1 MEYIALDRDI
11 WVPALATLGRD
22 DSEDHSSF
30 AAYFCSSGYCSA
42 AKMKVSG
49 STPNTLKLTQK
60 SVVCVRQTASL
71 STASARKNSAQRKV
85 SLRQPSPVRSNT
97 ESNTTASSGLLKN
110 SPPSRMPANKR

>member
-60 SVVCVRQTASL
+60 SVVCVRQTISL
-71 STASARKNSAQRKV
+71 STASATKNTAQRHV
-85 SLRQPSPVRSNT
+85 SLRQPSSVRSNT
-97 ESNTTASSGLLKN
+97 ASNTMPSSGLRKAR
-110 SPPSRMPANKR
+110 PPNNAPANSA